1 MPVLNLPESPERGR
15 TGTGQ
20 VGTLYVVATPI
31 GNLGDITL
39 RALETL
45 KGADLIACE
54 DTRRTRQLLSHYDIH
69 VPTTSYFEH
78 NKRVKGPWLIEQV
91 RAGRR
96 VALVCDAGTP
106 GISDPGAALIQE
118 AVAAGVPVEHVPGP
132 AALVHALVLSGLPTD
147 RFLFEGFLPVKS
159 GARRRRL
166 EELACLERT
175 VVIYESPHRLL
186 KTLQDLL
193 DVVGDVPLACAR
205 ELTKMF
211 EEVRR
216 EPVSAA
222 IAHFTAHP
230 PRGEFVLVFCPARYR
245 FHFDQG
251 ALAKGEPV
259 PNE

>member
-1 MPVLNLPESPERGR
+1 MNEPSTGGR
-15 TGTGQ
+15 
-20 VGTLYVVATPI
+20 LLVVATPI

-39 RALETL
+39 RGLETL
-45 KGADLIACE
+45 KTADLIACE

-78 NKRVKGPWLIEQV
+78 NRLRKGPWLIEQV
-91 RAGRR
+91 QAGKR

-118 AVAAGVPVEHVPGP
+118 AVAARVPVEHLPGP
-132 AALVHALVLSGLPTD
+132 AAFVHALVLSGLPTD
-147 RFLFEGFLPVKS
+147 KFVFEGFLPVKP

-166 EELACLERT
+166 EELLRLERT
-175 VVIYESPHRLL
+175 IIVYESPHRIC

-193 DVVGDVPLACAR
+193 TVAGDIPIACAR

-222 IAHFTAHP
+222 IAHFTAQP
-230 PRGEFVLVFCPARYR
+230 PRGEFVLVFRPTT
-245 FHFDQG
+245 
-251 ALAKGEPV
+251 P
-259 PNE
+259 